1 MFRFILLAIGI
12 WVLYKLIFEF
22 IIPVYRSTKVMR
34 SKFREMHDHMQNQMN
49 QTNQNKNNYTDPS
62 ESANRTQPPQ
72 GDYIEFEE
80 IKE

>member
-34 SKFREMHDHMQNQMN
+34 SKFKEMHQHMQDQMN
-49 QTNQNKNNYTDPS
+49 QANRNNYTDPS
-62 ESANRTQPPQ
+62 ESKTNRTQPPQ

>member
-34 SKFREMHDHMQNQMN
+34 SKFREMHEHMQNQ
-49 QTNQNKNNYTDPS
+49 TNQPNQNNYTDPS
-62 ESANRTQPPQ
+62 ESKANRSQPGE

>member
-1 MFRFILLAIGI
+1 
-12 WVLYKLIFEF
+12 
-22 IIPVYRSTKVMR
+22 MR

-80 IKE
+80 IKEWRHKISFQTRDAP

>member
-34 SKFREMHDHMQNQMN
+34 SKFREMHEHMQNQMN
-49 QTNQNKNNYTDPS
+49 QTNQNNYADPS
-62 ESANRTQPPQ
+62 ESKTSRTQPPQ

>member
-1 MFRFILLAIGI
+1 MIRFILLAIGI

-34 SKFREMHDHMQNQMN
+34 SKFREMHENMQNQMN
-49 QTNQNKNNYTDPS
+49 QTNQNNYTDPS
-62 ESANRTQPPQ
+62 ESKTNRTQPP